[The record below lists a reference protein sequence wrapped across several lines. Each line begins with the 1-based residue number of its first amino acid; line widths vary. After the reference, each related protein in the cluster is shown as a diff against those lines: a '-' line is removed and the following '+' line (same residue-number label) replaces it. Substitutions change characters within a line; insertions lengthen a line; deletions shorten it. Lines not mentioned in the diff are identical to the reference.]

1 MMRENGD
8 LMAQSA
14 ALPANL
20 DLYLHVRVLIAL
32 ILGLSVTRLVSG
44 IAALVQHPGRY
55 SIWPVHL
62 CWVAW
67 ALLLSAVAARTRN
80 PRFHMLFA
88 LSAVAYEISFSIR
101 HFGTLD

>member
-1 MMRENGD
+1 
-8 LMAQSA
+8 MAQSAA

-55 SIWPVHL
+55 RIWPVHL
-62 CWVAW
+62 GWVAW
-67 ALLLSAVAARTRN
+67 APRILSNIGAIKTTFSHVAAGSLGLRPLLKRSMWST
-80 PRFHMLFA
+80 
-88 LSAVAYEISFSIR
+88 V
-101 HFGTLD
+101 